1 MPLLIFFPLTANAAN
16 LFKLCFGGVL
26 CFFYDFLCIQIILG
40 LKAAK
45 IMAALIDDCAD
56 KRSCSFISY
65 NSTC

>member
-1 MPLLIFFPLTANAAN
+1 MQQIYLNYVLGFCFFL
-16 LFKLCFGGVL
+16 
-26 CFFYDFLCIQIILG
+26 FYDFLCIQIILG

-45 IMAALIDDCAD
+45 IMAALIDACAD